1 MRQLLA
7 SALRRFPRSLL
18 LPEFLLRLTRPRYA
32 IGVVGVVL
40 NENREALLVEH
51 LFHPRTPWGLPG
63 GWSNHRETPAQSL
76 RRELAEELGLCVD
89 IGPLLLIERGAGNHL
104 DFAFLCRARG
114 EITQLNGELLRWR
127 WVADAEL
134 NAYAPLRQF
143 HRSALEQ
150 GFAKSEAASP

>member
-104 DFAFLCRARG
+104 DFAFHCRARG

-143 HRSALEQ
+143 HRRALEQ
-150 GFAKSEAASP
+150 GFAKSEADSP